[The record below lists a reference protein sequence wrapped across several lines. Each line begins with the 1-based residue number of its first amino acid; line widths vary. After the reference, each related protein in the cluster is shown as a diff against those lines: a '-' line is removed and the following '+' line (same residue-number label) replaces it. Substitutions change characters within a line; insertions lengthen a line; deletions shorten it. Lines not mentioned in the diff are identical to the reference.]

1 MAKGKSK
8 AEMLI
13 KMMYPNGVSKEP
25 FSDIEE
31 GNAEWMK
38 FLDLLLMTLSVIQD
52 ENDPYSFERHGCRH
66 LLAGLENT
74 FVPSPDPGFSDKGKF
89 RDVFREL
96 LDRSEKTI
104 YQGGKLPIAEPLV
117 FRTMTE
123 SDFISVLLAFAYQT
137 NRKYEKVFAYLQCG
151 KDVSL
156 NPEVSVPTV
165 GLTADLTGLFSD
177 DDCVLSLYEN
187 SFLNKYILNSTGFS
201 GGFRGMTVQLIL
213 RKCALDYFSGRPME
227 LGRFSRFCTYE
238 SVCAEYEE
246 LMAHNR
252 EAEELMLAFTAD
264 AGSKGGRLIQLCGA
278 EGSGRTFLA
287 RFLATGLQRSLISLS
302 VSSFFTLPYD
312 DREEMLSELAAY
324 CMFTGSILL
333 LKNLPS
339 AEKMLDVTAS
349 DRLSR
354 LIERCC
360 SDCGIILLESGE
372 PVDSLV
378 NIRADVSTIFIGETS
393 PSVQADFWRYFMAL
407 YGIPP
412 AEDVA
417 VQTLT
422 SLYNMTP
429 GKIEAVI
436 KRAAVILRPD
446 KKSGK
451 SIMDAECLRHS
462 IRSLSRV
469 DFGKNATLLKSTFG
483 WDDLKLSENAESMLK
498 EAVAR
503 IKNRSVIMSDYGFET
518 KLPYGSGTSICLYGP
533 PGTGKTMA
541 ALVVAND
548 LGLDMYRVDLSQ
560 IESKYIGETQK
571 NLGKIF
577 DAAENSNAILF
588 FDEADALFAR
598 RTDAGS
604 ANDRHANSQVAY
616 LLQRMEGYRGVS
628 ILATNIA
635 QNFDAAF
642 KRRITYMIPVERPD
656 ETERLKIWKSVF
668 PEDAPLD
675 KMLNLK
681 KLAEQADLSGS
692 QIQSAAL
699 HASYLAAQRG
709 SSIGMNELVEAVE
722 LEYKKE
728 GRLTDRVVI

>member
-1 MAKGKSK
+1 MAKEKSK

-13 KMMYPNGVSKEP
+13 RMIYPNGVSNEP
-25 FSDIEE
+25 FSDMEE

-66 LLAGLENT
+66 LLAGMENT
-74 FVPSPDPGFSDKGKF
+74 FVPSSGSGFADRESF
-89 RDVFREL
+89 RDVFRGL
-96 LDRSEKTI
+96 LERSEKTI
-104 YQGGKLPIAEPLV
+104 HRGGKLPIAEPLV

-137 NRKYEKVFAYLQCG
+137 NRKYEKVFTYLQCG

-156 NPEVSVPTV
+156 SPDVSVPTV

-187 SFLNKYILNSTGFS
+187 SFLNRYILADSFKNLN
-201 GGFRGMTVQLIL
+201 GMSVPLVL
-213 RKCALDYFSGRPME
+213 RKCALDYFSGRPMDM
-227 LGRFSRFCTYE
+227 GRFSRFCTYE
-238 SVCAEYEE
+238 KECAEYEN
-246 LMAHNR
+246 LMAHEK
-252 EAEELMLAFTAD
+252 EAEELMLAYTAD
-264 AGSKGGRLIQLCGA
+264 VVSAGGRMIQLCGA
-278 EGSGRTFLA
+278 EGSGRTFLG

-302 VSSFFTLPYD
+302 VSSFFTLPYE
-312 DREEMLSELAAY
+312 DREDMLSELAAY
-324 CMFTGSILL
+324 CMFTGSILM

-339 AEKMLDVTAS
+339 GERMLDITAS

-354 LIERCC
+354 LMERCC
-360 SDCGIILLESGE
+360 ADCGAILVVSED
-372 PVDSLV
+372 PVDSFV
-378 NIRADVSTIFIGETS
+378 NIRADVSTIFLGETS

-407 YGIPP
+407 NGIRP
-412 AEDVA
+412 AADVS

-429 GKIEAVI
+429 GKIEAVL
-436 KRAAVILRPD
+436 KRSAVILRPD
-446 KKSGK
+446 EKTQKST
-451 SIMDAECLRHS
+451 MDAECLRHS
-462 IRSLSRV
+462 MGSLSRV
-469 DFGKNATLLKSTFG
+469 DFGKNATLMKSAFS

-503 IKNRSVIMSDYGFET
+503 IKNRSVIMSDYGFEE

-541 ALVVAND
+541 AMVLAND

-577 DAAENSNAILF
+577 DAAANSNAILF

-598 RTDAGS
+598 RTDAGN

-656 ETERLKIWKSVF
+656 ADERLKIWKSVF
-668 PEDAPLD
+668 PDGAPLD
-675 KMLNLK
+675 KKLNLK
-681 KLAEQADLSGS
+681 KMAEQADLSGS
-692 QIQSAAL
+692 QIKSAAL
-699 HASYLAAQRG
+699 HASYLAAQRDG
-709 SSIGMNELVEAVE
+709 TIGMNELVEAVE

>member
-1 MAKGKSK
+1 MAKEKSK

-13 KMMYPNGVSKEP
+13 RMMYPKGMSKEP
-25 FSDIEE
+25 FSDMEE

-52 ENDPYSFERHGCRH
+52 ENDPYSFERRGCRH
-66 LLAGLENT
+66 LLAGMENT
-74 FVPSPDPGFSDKGKF
+74 FVPSAGSGFAGKEQF
-89 RDVFREL
+89 RDVFRL
-96 LDRSEKTI
+96 LLERSEKTV
-104 YQGGKLPIAEPLV
+104 YKGVKFPIAEPLV

-123 SDFISVLLAFAYQT
+123 SDFISVLLAYAYRT
-137 NRKYEKVFAYLQCG
+137 NRKYEKVFTYLQCG
-151 KDVSL
+151 KDVPLS
-156 NPEVSVPTV
+156 PDVSVPTV

-177 DDCVLSLYEN
+177 DDAVFSLYEN
-187 SFLNKYILNSTGFS
+187 SFLNKYILSNAGSSRDFNGMSTPL
-201 GGFRGMTVQLIL
+201 VL
-213 RKCALDYFSGRPME
+213 RKCALDYFSGRPMD

-238 SVCAEYEE
+238 KGCAEYEK
-246 LMAHNR
+246 LMAHEK

-264 AGSKGGRLIQLCGA
+264 VGNAGGRLIQLCGA

-287 RFLATGLQRSLISLS
+287 RFLATGLQRRLLSFS

-312 DREEMLSELAAY
+312 EREEMLSELAAY

-339 AEKMLDVTAS
+339 GERMLDITAS

-354 LIERCC
+354 LIDRCS
-360 SDCGIILLESGE
+360 SDCGTILVVSED
-372 PVDSLV
+372 PVDSFV
-378 NIRADVSTIFIGETS
+378 NIKADVSTIFLGETS
-393 PSVQADFWRYFMAL
+393 PSVQAEFWTYFMAL
-407 YGIPP
+407 NGIRP
-412 AEDVA
+412 AGDVSI
-417 VQTLT
+417 QTLT
-422 SLYNMTP
+422 SLYCMTP
-429 GKIEAVI
+429 GKIEAVL
-436 KRAAVILRPD
+436 KRVAVVLRPD
-446 KKSGK
+446 EKIKK
-451 SIMDAECLRHS
+451 SIMDSECLRHS
-462 IRSLSRV
+462 IQSLSRV
-469 DFGKNATLLKSTFG
+469 DFGKNATLLKSSFG
-483 WDDLKLSENAESMLK
+483 WDDLKLSENAESMLR

-503 IKNRSVIMSDYGFET
+503 IKNRSIIMSDYGFEK

-541 ALVVAND
+541 AQVLAND

-571 NLGKIF
+571 NLGRIF
-577 DAAENSNAILF
+577 DAAENTNAILF

-598 RTDAGS
+598 RTDSGN

-656 ETERLKIWKSVF
+656 ADERLKIWKSVF

-675 KMLNLK
+675 NKLNFK

-692 QIQSAAL
+692 QIKSAAL

-709 SSIGMNELVEAVE
+709 STIGMNELVEAVE

>member
-1 MAKGKSK
+1 MAKEKSK

-13 KMMYPNGVSKEP
+13 KMMYPNGVPKGP
-25 FSDIEE
+25 FTDMKE

-66 LLAGLENT
+66 LLTGMENT
-74 FVPSPDPGFSDKGKF
+74 FVSSEGIGFADKEQF
-89 RDVFREL
+89 RDVFRRL
-96 LDRSEKTI
+96 LERSEKTV
-104 YQGGKLPIAEPLV
+104 YKGVRFPIAEPLV
-117 FRTMTE
+117 FRTITE
-123 SDFISVLLAFAYQT
+123 SDFVSMLLAFAYRT

-151 KDVSL
+151 KDVALS
-156 NPEVSVPTV
+156 PDVSVPTV
-165 GLTADLTGLFSD
+165 GLTADLAGLFSD
-177 DDCVLSLYEN
+177 DDAALSLYEN
-187 SFLNKYILNSTGFS
+187 SFLNKYILTNAGTA
-201 GGFRGMTVQLIL
+201 GGFNGMSTPLVL
-213 RKCALDYFSGRPME
+213 RKCALDYFCGRQMDM
-227 LGRFSRFCTYE
+227 GRFSMFCTYE
-238 SVCAEYEE
+238 RDCAEYEK
-246 LMAHNR
+246 LMAHER

-264 AGSKGGRLIQLCGA
+264 MGSAGGRIIQLCGA

-287 RFLATGLQRSLISLS
+287 RFLATGLQRSLVSLS

-312 DREEMLSELAAY
+312 DREEMLSELASY

-339 AEKMLDVTAS
+339 GERMLDITAS

-360 SDCGIILLESGE
+360 SDCGIILVVSEE
-372 PVDSLV
+372 PIDSFV
-378 NIRADVSTIFIGETS
+378 SINADVSTIFLGETS
-393 PSVQADFWRYFMAL
+393 PSVQAEFWTYFMAL
-407 YGIPP
+407 NGLRP
-412 AEDVA
+412 AEDVSI
-417 VQTLT
+417 QTLT

-436 KRAAVILRPD
+436 KRTAVILRPD
-446 KKSGK
+446 EKIQK

-469 DFGKNATLLKSTFG
+469 DFGKNATLLKSGFD
-483 WDDLKLSENAESMLK
+483 WDDLKLSANAESMLK

-503 IKNRSVIMSDYGFET
+503 IKNRSVIMSDYGFEE

-541 ALVVAND
+541 AMVLAND

-577 DAAENSNAILF
+577 DAAANSNAILF

-598 RTDAGS
+598 RTDSGN

-616 LLQRMEGYRGVS
+616 LLQRMEAYRGVS

-656 ETERLKIWKSVF
+656 EEERLKIWKSVF
-668 PEDAPLD
+668 PDDAPID
-675 KMLNLK
+675 KKLNLK

-692 QIQSAAL
+692 QIKSAAL

-709 SSIGMNELVEAVE
+709 GTIGMNELVEAVE